1 MCHTVISEI
10 LNVLKDKINQV
21 ILRNCCVHFRLKLV
35 GWRSVTC
42 VKRSCQRSGT
52 WTVILR
58 TRYMKQLPGYNE
70 VLFLDIKTNT
80 YMKFHVLCFS
90 LLYNLLNLFH
100 NKEISSIQEK
110 IKAYIKTDLCEK
122 LGSLADQ
129 VDVHIF
135 SFFGESRDLH
145 YMKIVNST

>member
-1 MCHTVISEI
+1 MCHTVITEI

-52 WTVILR
+52 WTVILL

-90 LLYNLLNLFH
+90 LLYNLLNLLL

-135 SFFGESRDLH
+135 WRKPRSALYE
-145 YMKIVNST
+145 NC

>member
-1 MCHTVISEI
+1 MCHTVITEI

-21 ILRNCCVHFRLKLV
+21 ILRNCCVHYRLKLV

-52 WTVILR
+52 WTVILL

-90 LLYNLLNLFH
+90 LLYILLNLLL
-100 NKEISSIQEK
+100 NISNFFSPGKNQGLHQDRLVW
-110 IKAYIKTDLCEK
+110 KTWLISRSGRCT
-122 LGSLADQ
+122 
-129 VDVHIF
+129 HFFIF
-135 SFFGESRDLH
+135 WRKPRSALYE
-145 YMKIVNST
+145 NC